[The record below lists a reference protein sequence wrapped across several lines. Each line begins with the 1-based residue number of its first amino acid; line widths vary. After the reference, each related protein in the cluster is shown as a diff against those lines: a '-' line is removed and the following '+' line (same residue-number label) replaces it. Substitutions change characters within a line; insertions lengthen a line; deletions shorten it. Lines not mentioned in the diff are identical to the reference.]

1 MIVKKIFNL
10 NNLFKTLLIVLGC
23 FIISIGIDFYIK
35 SNIGGDSMTTYLQG
49 GNLKFNLKE
58 GTISLLINLVFVLLT
73 LFINYRKIGIG
84 TIIIVF
90 AYGLVLNVVLANSII
105 PFSQSFFVSIIYSI
119 IGIFF
124 VSLAITIWIN
134 TNFGVSPLEGF
145 AISISEKTKIP
156 FWVLKVVIDLTLLL
170 SGILMGGTFGAG
182 TIISSFLVGP
192 SINVMSKVYL
202 LLKNKIKPQIHG

>member
-35 SNIGGDSMTTYLQG
+35 SNIGGDSMTTFLQG

>member
-35 SNIGGDSMTTYLQG
+35 SNIGGDSMTTFLQG

-202 LLKNKIKPQIHG
+202 LLKTK

>member
-35 SNIGGDSMTTYLQG
+35 SNIGGDSMTTFLQG

-192 SINVMSKVYL
+192 SIYVMSKVYL
-202 LLKNKIKPQIHG
+202 LLKTK

>member
-1 MIVKKIFNL
+1 VIVKKIFNL

-35 SNIGGDSMTTYLQG
+35 SNIGGDSMTTFLQG

-124 VSLAITIWIN
+124 VSLAIAIWIN

>member
-1 MIVKKIFNL
+1 
-10 NNLFKTLLIVLGC
+10 
-23 FIISIGIDFYIK
+23 
-35 SNIGGDSMTTYLQG
+35 MTTFLQG

-145 AISISEKTKIP
+145 AISISENKNS

-202 LLKNKIKPQIHG
+202 LLKTK

>member
-1 MIVKKIFNL
+1 VIVKKIFNL

-35 SNIGGDSMTTYLQG
+35 SNIGGDSMTTFLQG

>member
-35 SNIGGDSMTTYLQG
+35 SNIGGDSMTTFLQG

-145 AISISEKTKIP
+145 AVSISEKTKIP

-202 LLKNKIKPQIHG
+202 LLKTK

>member
-35 SNIGGDSMTTYLQG
+35 SNIGGDSMTTFLQG

-105 PFSQSFFVSIIYSI
+105 PISQSFFVSIIYSI